1 MFLPQTEVVCEVQKR
16 GDGRARGNEE
26 DLEGCFLGVGQGA
39 ALDAVCA
46 FKLYKLLVSGRSAR
60 R

>member
-46 FKLYKLLVSGRSAR
+46 FKL
-60 R
+60 